1 MPPRSLA
8 GQRRYDEPV
17 PVDLVYSF
25 GYFRLFPERRTLLAG
40 EQPIK
45 LGARAFDLLAVL
57 VAASGRMLT
66 KGELIAAVW
75 PHLVVEENN
84 LNVQVLAL
92 RKVLGHAAIATV
104 PGRGYHFVMP
114 VQVAGDD
121 PALATSTTPP
131 SDAAAAEEGNNDGAP
146 AAATRS
152 NVTGAAPTLY
162 GRQEDIDAVLALL
175 REHPVVTLTGA
186 GGIGKTRLGEAVA
199 HRLLSSDRCSVW
211 WVDLASV
218 NDPAMMAAAVARTL
232 GLDPDGTRSLVHL
245 VASALRTGPAVAVL
259 DNCEHLVD
267 AVSVFVS
274 GLRAL
279 AADLRI
285 LVTSQEAL
293 KTVDEHVYRLGTLSL
308 PTARAGSP
316 ATAHEVA
323 LSGAGALFVARV
335 RSVDPRFQLVADNVA
350 AVVEI
355 CRCLD
360 GIPLAIELAAARVPL
375 LGVEGVRAR
384 LKERFNVLTGGTR
397 AVLRRHQTLRA
408 ALEWSHGLLSEPEQ
422 HVFRRLGVF
431 AGGFTLESA
440 QRVADDESVD
450 VWDVLEHLGTLVDKS
465 LVLAEGPSVPRYRML
480 ETTRMF
486 ALEQLG
492 GAGETAAMLRRHA
505 LAMHALLEPYDI
517 YRDAGSVTDA
527 EEALLSAEGDNIRAA
542 YDWLATT
549 SGPADDLLAIELANV
564 AILPLACAGGVSEAF
579 DRTVVFSPRVGTDTP
594 AAIAARFWLG
604 LSIWGAIVGRPEAY
618 EAAMRA
624 IELCRELGDD
634 KGLHRAITSRVAI
647 GARRG
652 ESAHL
657 GALVDEAR
665 RIEQPDWPTTRL
677 TGFRW
682 ACYRWLQAEGRPEEA
697 LACSLDR
704 VAISERAGQPLLAQ
718 VTMGDAVADCE
729 LRAGRVDAA
738 EAHCRAALDF
748 VRSDAFGAAHVL
760 ETLAFVCTAQG
771 KDAEALEHGQH
782 AIRSSRDM
790 GMHFRLL
797 EAMALSAARQGRLHD
812 AAWAVGHV
820 DRLYAQRGEVRWPFA
835 KARRA
840 QLDAL
845 LDANLPGDERQRLAA
860 RGAAEDIE
868 VAFQRAFGPEPV
880 NAADRHA

>member
-1 MPPRSLA
+1 MPA
-8 GQRRYDEPV
+8 
-17 PVDLVYSF
+17 DLVYSF
-25 GYFRLFPERRTLLAG
+25 GYFRLMPERRTLFAG
-40 EQPIK
+40 EQRIK
-45 LGARAFDLLAVL
+45 LGARAFDLLVVL

-75 PHLVVEENN
+75 PYLVVEENN

-121 PALATSTTPP
+121 AALAPSTTLPP
-131 SDAAAAEEGNNDGAP
+131 DAAAAADERADDGAP
-146 AAATRS
+146 AVASRT

-162 GRQEDIDAVLALL
+162 GRQEDLDALLALL

-186 GGIGKTRLGEAVA
+186 GGIGKTRLAEAVA

-211 WVDLASV
+211 WVDLAAV
-218 NDPAMMAAAVARTL
+218 NDPAMVGAAVARTL
-232 GLDPDGTRSLVHL
+232 GLDPDGTRSPANL
-245 VASALRTGPAVAVL
+245 VASALRAGRAVVVL

-267 AVSVFVS
+267 AVSAFVT

-279 AADLRI
+279 VVDLRI

-293 KTVDEHVYRLGTLSL
+293 KTADEHVYRLGTLGL
-308 PTARAGSP
+308 PAARTGST

-323 LSGAGALFVARV
+323 MSGAGALFVARV

-408 ALEWSHGLLSEPEQ
+408 ALDWSHGLLSEPEQ
-422 HVFRRLGVF
+422 RVFRRLGVF

-440 QRVADDESVD
+440 QRVAEDDGVD

-465 LVLAEGPSVPRYRML
+465 LVLAEGPTVPRYRML
-480 ETTRMF
+480 ETTRLF

-492 GAGETAAMLRRHA
+492 GAGETTAMLRRHA
-505 LAMHALLEPYDI
+505 LAMHALLESYDLF
-517 YRDAGSVTDA
+517 RTDGSVTDA
-527 EEALLSAEGDNIRAA
+527 QEVLLSAEGDNIRAA
-542 YDWLATT
+542 YDWLETT
-549 SGPADDLLAIELANV
+549 SGPADDLLGVELGGV
-564 AILPLACAGGVSEAF
+564 AVYALACAGGVSEAF
-579 DRTVVFSPRVGTDTP
+579 DRTIVFAPRIGPDIP
-594 AAIAARFWLG
+594 LPIAARFWLE
-604 LSIWGAIVGRPEAY
+604 LSMWGAIVGRVEAY

-682 ACYRWLQAEGRPEEA
+682 ACYRWLQAEGRPEDA
-697 LACSLDR
+697 LACALDR
-704 VAISERAGQPLLAQ
+704 AAINEGAGRPLAAQ
-718 VTMGDAVADCE
+718 ITMGDAVADCE
-729 LRAGRVDAA
+729 LSAGRADAA
-738 EAHCRAALDF
+738 EAHCRAALDV
-748 VRSDAFGAAHVL
+748 VRADAWGSAHVL

-771 KDAEALEHGQH
+771 KDAEALEHGQQ

-797 EAMALSAARQGRLHD
+797 EAMALSAARQGRPQD

-845 LDANLPGDERQRLAA
+845 LDASLPGDERQRLAA

-880 NAADRHA
+880 NSADRPA